1 MDGQLEGVALTGSQG
16 FLLKEFID
24 DLRNIEDGDELQ
36 VRCEGGTLL
45 GEPREDTIGHQHSGR
60 PILGRLVKLGVEF
73 FSINGKMPGTEM
85 REGVHSVTLRSLSGS

>member
-36 VRCEGGTLL
+36 EL
-45 GEPREDTIGHQHSGR
+45 
-60 PILGRLVKLGVEF
+60 
-73 FSINGKMPGTEM
+73 
-85 REGVHSVTLRSLSGS
+85 